1 MNKRL
6 ALRIAPLLPL
16 AWLAALRAG
25 FKTQKEAYAL
35 CRRYC
40 TRCLRIAGL
49 KVQVQ
54 GLENIPK
61 ESGCLFICNHQGTLD
76 PVFLMHAL
84 PVPVAFIS
92 KQENAKLPMLGRW
105 ARAIGTIHFDRTT
118 REGSIHMVREAVR
131 RLKDGENLL
140 LFPEGTRSR
149 QDAMNPFQT
158 NAFQIPRL
166 ARCTVVPV
174 SLSGAYAL
182 DVCRKPDCLQVRF
195 GKPVPY
201 EAYKSLSTAAFAKEM
216 QNRVESRVRK
226 SGRLPAS
233 SAPERPVKRSLQQE

>member
-6 ALRIAPLLPL
+6 ALRILPLLPL

-25 FKTQKEAYAL
+25 LKAPQEAYTL

-54 GLENIPK
+54 GLENIP
-61 ESGCLFICNHQGTLD
+61 EASGCLFVCNHQGTLD

-131 RLKDGENLL
+131 RLKAGENLL

-182 DVCRKPDCLQVRF
+182 DVCRKPDCLQVSF
-195 GKPVPY
+195 GKPVSY
-201 EAYKSLSTAAFAKEM
+201 EAFKSLPPAAFAGDMHE
-216 QNRVESRVRK
+216 RVESGVRK
-226 SGRLPAS
+226 SGCLPAS
-233 SAPERPVKRSLQQE
+233 SARERSIQHSLQQE